1 MFKFAFSDYVRFGVR
16 TEYANIRSL
25 EIQAKSIQQQRD
37 SIPCSVEGN
46 VYELFLFHVT
56 AIT

>member
-1 MFKFAFSDYVRFGVR
+1 MFKFGFSDDLRLGVS
-16 TEYANIRSL
+16 TEYANILAL
-25 EIQAKSIQQQRD
+25 EIQAKSIKQQRD
-37 SIPCSVEGN
+37 AIPCSVEGN

>member
-1 MFKFAFSDYVRFGVR
+1 MFKLAFNDDMKLWVN
-16 TEYANIRSL
+16 TEYANISAL
-25 EIQAKSIQQQRD
+25 EIQAKSIKQQRD
-37 SIPCSVEGN
+37 AFPCSVEEN

>member
-1 MFKFAFSDYVRFGVR
+1 MFKFAFSDSLRLGVS
-16 TEYANIRSL
+16 TEYANIRAQ
-25 EIQAKSIQQQRD
+25 EIQSKSIKQQRD
-37 SIPCSVEGN
+37 VIPCSVKGN